1 MTRTTIRTTGTVLAA
16 LALATVAACSSP
28 EPAAPAPAAPAPAA
42 PAPAAASTGVGE
54 QGAALGQAL
63 TAATG
68 LAALGGLGQDQGT
81 GDQVRGLGGQLSSD
95 AESLTEQLRA
105 LAEGQGVAVTDA
117 LTPEQQ
123 AQLADLGARTGQP
136 FDQAWLRAAGEAIA
150 QARSAAEAVLAS
162 PDASPEAKA
171 AAEQALARL
180 DALAAGLA
188 GASTAAGADAP
199 TAVEAGSGG
208 QASDD
213 GTLLAVGL
221 LGGGVVL
228 LGGAA
233 LAGGA
238 VRRRQDS

>member
-1 MTRTTIRTTGTVLAA
+1 MTRTTIRTTALAA
-16 LALATVAACSSP
+16 LALATVTACSSP

-42 PAPAAASTGVGE
+42 APTGVGE
-54 QGAALGQAL
+54 QGVGEQGDALGRAL

-68 LAALGGLGQDQGT
+68 LAALGGLGQDQGA

-105 LAEGQGVAVTDA
+105 LAQEQGVAVTDA

-123 AQLADLGARTGQP
+123 AQLADLGARSGEP
-136 FDQAWLRAAGEAIA
+136 FDQAWLRAAGDAIA
-150 QARSAAEAVLAS
+150 QARAAAEAVLAS

-180 DALAAGLA
+180 DALSAGLSDA
-188 GASTAAGADAP
+188 ATAAGADAP

-221 LGGGVVL
+221 LGGGIVL
-228 LGGAA
+228 VGGAA
-233 LAGGA
+233 LVGGA

>member
-1 MTRTTIRTTGTVLAA
+1 MTRTTIRTTALAA
-16 LALATVAACSSP
+16 LALATVTACSSP
-28 EPAAPAPAAPAPAA
+28 EPAAPAPAATAPAD
-42 PAPAAASTGVGE
+42 ASTGVGE

-68 LAALGGLGQDQGT
+68 LAALGGLGQDQGA

-95 AESLTEQLRA
+95 AESLTEQLRT
-105 LAEGQGVAVTDA
+105 LAQEQGVAVTDA

-123 AQLADLGARTGQP
+123 AQLADLGARSGEP

-180 DALAAGLA
+180 DALSAGLSDA
-188 GASTAAGADAP
+188 ATAAGADAP

-221 LGGGVVL
+221 LGGGIVL
-228 LGGAA
+228 VGGAA
-233 LAGGA
+233 LVGGA